1 MYLALVEKSC
11 HEGILSMRCRLFALR
26 CLVVVALIQPAIAD
40 EQKAVPSD
48 HPERAKKGLALFKSA
63 VRTTLTKHCLDC
75 HGGKSVK
82 GDFDLSSRELL
93 MSSGFVTDSADDSH
107 LVALIEHTADPHM
120 PFKAPKLADSTIAE
134 IRTWIDLGAPYDS
147 PLAEKSATPA
157 LEMIVKDSDRQFW
170 SFRPLAVGSPPNVDD
185 AAWCRTPIDHF
196 VRAKQEAAKLTPN
209 AIADRRVLIRRA
221 YFGLIGLPPSPEQV
235 DAFENDSDPKAW
247 SKLIDGLLESPQYGE
262 RWARHW
268 MDVARFAES
277 HGYEQDYDRPNAYHY
292 RDFLI
297 KALNADLPY
306 NKFVQW
312 QLAGDELAPNDPL
325 AMMATGFLGAGAFP
339 TQLTEAEFESARY
352 NELDDM
358 VMTTGVSFLGLSI
371 GCARCHDHKF
381 DPIPSR
387 DYYRMAA
394 AFGSAI
400 RSETQIDLSPEQNR
414 KRQSDFDA
422 ELAAKKQAVDKYGT
436 TQLPTK
442 FREWLAKEPV
452 AVPTGPWET
461 LHIVSMESSSGTKL
475 EQQADSSILAT
486 GTPPAKEV
494 ITVVAESF
502 RPGVRALR
510 VEALTHDSLPQKGPG
525 RAGNGNFVLSD
536 IKVAVCDSVGRASS
550 PSRQDSNEGQD
561 GLEAHP
567 TVAAKLTAARATH
580 QQNTDSL
587 SVTASFD
594 ADPTSGWAVDAG
606 GIGKDQAAVF
616 DLESPVQISGAARWT
631 ITLSMNHSNPKHS
644 LGHFRLSVSDQMQ
657 PAPEVGSSGPDA
669 KVLHALEVLR
679 KNIDESSDEWKT
691 GLAWFATRDA
701 ETISLRQAVTDFE
714 KQGPGLQLAKVMV
727 TSEGLPHMSHHAD
740 DRGFPHFYPETHLLK
755 RGDVH
760 QKQEVVTAGFLKV
773 LAPAEVEMSHWQV
786 TPPEGWT
793 RTSFRRATLANWMTD
808 PKDGA
813 GGLAARV
820 IVNRLWQHHFGRG
833 IVSTPNDFGV
843 SGERPS
849 HPELLDWLASDLIE
863 HGWTLK
869 RLHKQIMMSNAY
881 MQSGEYDEARATI
894 DRDNVLL
901 WRRTPQ
907 RLEAEA
913 IRDSMLA
920 VSGKLDPTPFGP
932 GTLDQNM
939 TRRSVYFFIKRSQLV
954 PMMMLFDWPEHL
966 VSIGQRPVTTIAP
979 QALMFMNSPQGR
991 DYAVAFAKRLPTDS
1005 PEHTVREAWRMAFG
1019 RIPSDQESRASVQFL
1034 KQQPDANQSIVNLCQ
1049 TILSMNEFVYIE

>member
-1 MYLALVEKSC
+1 
-11 HEGILSMRCRLFALR
+11 
-26 CLVVVALIQPAIAD
+26 
-40 EQKAVPSD
+40 
-48 HPERAKKGLALFKSA
+48 
-63 VRTTLTKHCLDC
+63 
-75 HGGKSVK
+75 
-82 GDFDLSSRELL
+82 DLSSRELL
-93 MSSGFVTDSADDSH
+93 ISSGFVTDAADDSH

-120 PFKAPKLADSTIAE
+120 PFKKPKLPDEAIE
-134 IRTWIDLGAPYDS
+134 QIRAWINLGAPYDA
-147 PLAEKSATPA
+147 PLAEKSTTPA
-157 LEMIVKDSDRQFW
+157 LEMQVKDSDRQFW
-170 SFRPLAVGSPPNVDD
+170 SFQTLQSITPPMVED

-196 VRAKQEAAKLTPN
+196 VRAQQEAVKLSPN
-209 AIADRRVLIRRA
+209 ATADRQVLIRRA
-221 YFGLIGLPPSPEQV
+221 YFGLIGLPPTPEQV
-235 DAFENDSDPKAW
+235 DAFVNNEDPDAW
-247 SKLIDGLLESPQYGE
+247 PKVIDGLLESPQYGE

-268 MDVARFAES
+268 IDVARFAES

-306 NKFVQW
+306 DKFVQW
-312 QLAGDELAPNDPL
+312 QLAGDELAPDDPL

-339 TQLTEAEFESARY
+339 TQLTEVEFESARY
-352 NELDDM
+352 DELDDM

-400 RSETQIDLSPEQNR
+400 RAETQIDLAPEENR

-422 ELAAKKQAVDKYGT
+422 LLATNLQAATEYEKT
-436 TQLPTK
+436 NLPAK
-442 FREWLAKEPV
+442 FREWLAKEPAV
-452 AVPTGPWET
+452 APTGPWET
-461 LHIVSMESSSGTKL
+461 LHIVSIESSAGTKL

-486 GTPPAKEV
+486 GTPPAHDV
-494 ITVVAESF
+494 FTIVAESY
-502 RPGVRALR
+502 RPGIRALR
-510 VEALTHDSLPQKGPG
+510 IEALTHDSLPQKGPG

-536 IKVAVCDSVGRASS
+536 IKVSVRDSVGRASS
-550 PSRQDSNEGQD
+550 PSRQDGPESQD

-567 TVAAKLTAARATH
+567 TKITAARATH

-587 SVTASFD
+587 SVAASID
-594 ADPTSGWAVDAG
+594 TDPTSGWAVDAG

-616 DLESPVQISGAARWT
+616 DLETPDKLPGAARWT
-631 ITLSMNHSNPKHS
+631 ITLSMNHPNPNHS
-644 LGHFRLSVSDQMQ
+644 LGHFRLSVSDQVP

-669 KVLHALEVLR
+669 KVLHALEGLR
-679 KNIDESSDEWKT
+679 KNIDETSDDWKT
-691 GLAWFATRDA
+691 GLAWFATSDA
-701 ETISLRQAVTDFE
+701 EMASLRQAVSDLE
-714 KQGPGLQLAKVMV
+714 KQGPGLQLAQVMV

-760 QKQEVVTAGFLKV
+760 QKQEVVTAGFLQV
-773 LAPAEVEMSHWQV
+773 LAPAGVELAHWQV
-786 TPPEGWT
+786 AAPEGS
-793 RTSFRRATLANWMTD
+793 RTSFRRATLAKWMTD
-808 PKDGA
+808 SEEGA
-813 GGLAARV
+813 GSTVARV

-833 IVSTPNDFGV
+833 LVSTPNDFGV

-849 HPELLDWLASDLIE
+849 HPGLLDWLASDLIE

-869 RLHKQIMMSNAY
+869 RMHKLIMTSNAY
-881 MQSGEYDEARATI
+881 MQSGAHDEARAVI
-894 DRDNVLL
+894 DRENVLL
-901 WRRTPQ
+901 WRRTPH

-920 VSGKLDPTPFGP
+920 VSGRLDSRQFGP

-939 TRRSVYFFIKRSQLV
+939 TRRSVYFFIKRSQLI

-991 DYAVAFAKRLPTDS
+991 DYATAFAKRLPQDP
-1005 PEHTVREAWRMAFG
+1005 PEHTVREAWRLAFG
-1019 RIPSDQESRASVQFL
+1019 RIPTDAESAASVQFL
-1034 KQQPDANQSIVNLCQ
+1034 NQQPDADQAIVNLCQ
-1049 TILSMNEFVYIE
+1049 TILSMNEFVYVE

>member
-1 MYLALVEKSC
+1 
-11 HEGILSMRCRLFALR
+11 MRCGLLSIRLIIFI
-26 CLVVVALIQPAIAD
+26 ALIRPVLAD
-40 EQKAVPSD
+40 ELKTVPSD
-48 HPERAKKGLALFKSA
+48 HPERAKKGLALFRSS
-63 VRTTLTKHCLDC
+63 VRATLTKHCLDC

-93 MSSGFVTDSADDSH
+93 MSSGFVTDSADDSQ
-107 LVALIEHTADPHM
+107 LIALIEHTADPHM
-120 PFKAPKLADSTIAE
+120 PFKAPKLADTLIAE
-134 IRTWIDLGAPYDS
+134 IRTWINLGAPYDS

-157 LEMIVKDSDRQFW
+157 LEMVVKDSDRQFW
-170 SFRPLAVGSPPNVDD
+170 SFRPLQPIDPPAVRD
-185 AAWCRTPIDHF
+185 AAWRRTPIDNF

-209 AIADRRVLIRRA
+209 ATADRRILIRRA
-221 YFGLIGLPPSPEQV
+221 YFGLIGLPPTPEQV
-235 DAFENDSDPKAW
+235 DAFVNDSDPNAW
-247 SKLIDGLLESPQYGE
+247 SNLIDGLLESPQYGE

-297 KALNADLPY
+297 KSLNADLPY
-306 NKFVQW
+306 DKFVQW
-312 QLAGDELAPNDPL
+312 QLAGDELAPDNPL

-352 NELDDM
+352 DELDDM

-400 RSETQIDLSPEQNR
+400 RSETEVDLSPDQNR
-414 KRQSDFDA
+414 KRQADFDA
-422 ELAAKKQAVDKYGT
+422 ELVAKKQAASEYET
-436 TQLPTK
+436 TQLPAK
-442 FREWLAKEPV
+442 FREWLTKEPV
-452 AVPTGPWET
+452 ALPTGPWET
-461 LHIVSMESSSGTKL
+461 LHIVSIESSSGTKL
-475 EQQADSSILAT
+475 EQQADASILAT
-486 GTPPAKEV
+486 GTSPAQDV
-494 ITVVAESF
+494 ITIVAESY
-502 RPGVRALR
+502 RPGIRALR
-510 VEALTHDSLPQKGPG
+510 VEALIHNSLPQKGPG

-536 IKVAVCDSVGRASS
+536 IKVVVRDTVGWASS
-550 PSRQDSNEGQD
+550 PSRQNSTEVQD
-561 GLEAHP
+561 GLDAHP
-567 TVAAKLTAARATH
+567 TVAAKLIAARATH

-587 SVTASFD
+587 SVAASID

-606 GIGKDQAAVF
+606 GIGKNQAAVF
-616 DLESPVQISGAARWT
+616 DLESPIQISGAARWT
-631 ITLSMNHSNPKHS
+631 ITLSMNHPNPKHS

-657 PAPEVGSSGPDA
+657 PSPEVGSSGPDA
-669 KVLHALEVLR
+669 KVLHALDVLR
-679 KNIDESSDEWKT
+679 SDEESGKNIDETSEDWKT
-691 GLAWFATRDA
+691 GLAWFATSDA
-701 ETISLRQAVTDFE
+701 EMTSLRQAVSDLE
-714 KQGPGLQLAKVMV
+714 KQGPGLQFAKVMV

-755 RGDVH
+755 RGEVH
-760 QKQEVVTAGFLKV
+760 QKQEVVTAGFLHV
-773 LAPAEVEMSHWQV
+773 LSPAGKEFNDWQV
-786 TPPEGWT
+786 TPPASWT
-793 RTSFRRATLANWMTD
+793 RSNFRRATLAKWMTD
-808 PKDGA
+808 SHDGA
-813 GGLAARV
+813 GSLAARV

-833 IVSTPNDFGV
+833 LVSTPNDFGV

-869 RLHKQIMMSNAY
+869 RMHKLIMTSQAY
-881 MQSGEYDEARATI
+881 MQSGAYDESRATI
-894 DRDNVLL
+894 DRENVLL

-920 VSGKLDPTPFGP
+920 VSGRLDPRQFGP

-939 TRRSVYFFIKRSQLV
+939 TRRSVYFFIKRSQLI

-991 DYAVAFAKRLPTDS
+991 DYATAFAKRLPTDS
-1005 PEHTVREAWRMAFG
+1005 QEHAVREAWRLAFG
-1019 RIPSDQESRASVQFL
+1019 RIPTAAESAASVQFL
-1034 KQQPDANQSIVNLCQ
+1034 KQQPDGHQAIVNLCQ
-1049 TILSMNEFVYIE
+1049 TILSMNEFVYVE

>member
-1 MYLALVEKSC
+1 MRCCLITVRLIVFLAL
-11 HEGILSMRCRLFALR
+11 IR
-26 CLVVVALIQPAIAD
+26 PAIAD
-40 EQKAVPSD
+40 EKKPLAPD
-48 HPERAKKGLALFKSA
+48 HPERAKKGLALFKSS
-63 VRTTLTKHCLDC
+63 VRETLTKHCLDC

-82 GDFDLSSRELL
+82 ADFDISSRELL
-93 MSSGFVTDSADDSH
+93 MSSGFVTDSAGGSH
-107 LVALIEHTADPHM
+107 LIALIEHTADPHM
-120 PFKAPKLADSTIAE
+120 PFKEPKLPDTTIKE
-134 IRTWIDLGAPYDS
+134 IRTWIDLGAPYDA
-147 PLAEKSATPA
+147 PLAEKSATPV

-170 SFRPLAVGSPPNVDD
+170 SFRPLHAVEVPAVNDSG
-185 AAWCRTPIDHF
+185 WCRTPIDQF
-196 VRAKQEAAKLTPN
+196 IRAKQEAVKLAPN
-209 AIADRRVLIRRA
+209 GTADRRVLIRRA
-221 YFGLIGLPPSPEQV
+221 YFDLIGLPPTPAQV
-235 DAFENDSDPKAW
+235 DAFVNSKDPDAW
-247 SKLIDGLLESPQYGE
+247 PKLIDELLQSPQYGE

-306 NKFVQW
+306 DQFVQW
-312 QLAGDELAPNDPL
+312 QLAGDELAPDDPL

-352 NELDDM
+352 DELDDM

-400 RSETQIDLSPEQNR
+400 RSETQIDLAPEENR
-414 KRQSDFDA
+414 KRQGDFDA
-422 ELAAKKQAVDKYGT
+422 QLAAKKQVASEFET
-436 TQLPTK
+436 TKLLTK
-442 FREWLAKEPV
+442 FREWLATAPAAEQL
-452 AVPTGPWET
+452 GPWET
-461 LHIVSMESSSGTKL
+461 LHIVSLDASSGTKL
-475 EQQADSSILAT
+475 EQQADASVLAT
-486 GTPPAKEV
+486 GTTPAKEV
-494 ITVVAESF
+494 MTVVAESF

-536 IKVAVCDSVGRASS
+536 IKVKVEPVGDEGRDSVGRASS
-550 PSRQDSNEGQD
+550 PSRQKASEGQD
-561 GLEAHP
+561 RLEAHP
-567 TVAAKLTAARATH
+567 TLVTKLTAARATH

-587 SVTASFD
+587 SVAASID
-594 ADPTSGWAVDAG
+594 SDPTSGWAVDAG

-616 DLESPVQISGAARWT
+616 DLETPGEITGAARWT
-631 ITLSMNHSNPKHS
+631 ITLSFNHSNPNHS
-644 LGHFRLSVSDQMQ
+644 LGRFRLSVSDQAQ
-657 PAPEVGSSGPDA
+657 PMPEVGSSGPDA

-679 KNIDESSDEWKT
+679 KSVDESSDEWKT

-701 ETISLRQAVTDFE
+701 EMISLRQAVTDFE
-714 KQGPGLQLAKVMV
+714 RQGPGLQLAKVMV

-760 QKQEVVTAGFLKV
+760 QKQEVVTAGFLQV
-773 LAPAEVEMSHWQV
+773 LAPGGVELAHWQV
-786 TPPEGWT
+786 TPPEGS
-793 RTSFRRATLANWMTD
+793 RTSFRRATLAKWMTD
-808 PKDGA
+808 PREGA
-813 GGLAARV
+813 GSTAARV
-820 IVNRLWQHHFGRG
+820 IANRLWQHHFGRG
-833 IVSTPNDFGV
+833 MVSTPNDFGV

-863 HGWTLK
+863 NGWTLK
-869 RLHKQIMMSNAY
+869 RMHKLIMTSHTY
-881 MQSGEYDEARATI
+881 MQSGDHDEDRATI
-894 DRDNVLL
+894 DHENVLL

-920 VSGKLDPTPFGP
+920 VSGRLDLRQFGP

-939 TRRSVYFFIKRSQLV
+939 TRRSVYFFVKRSQLI

-991 DYAVAFAKRLPTDS
+991 DYATAFAKRLPTDS
-1005 PEHTVREAWRMAFG
+1005 QEHAVREAWRLAFG
-1019 RIPSDQESRASVQFL
+1019 RIPTEAESAASVQFL
-1034 KQQPDANQSIVNLCQ
+1034 KQQPEANQAIVNLCQ
-1049 TILSMNEFVYIE
+1049 TILSMNEFVYAE